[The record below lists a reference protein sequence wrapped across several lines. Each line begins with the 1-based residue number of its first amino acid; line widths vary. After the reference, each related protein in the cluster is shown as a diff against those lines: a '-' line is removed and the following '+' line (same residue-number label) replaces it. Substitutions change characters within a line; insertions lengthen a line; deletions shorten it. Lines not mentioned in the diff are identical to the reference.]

1 MFQCKAVQYDWYL
14 LFRLYDV
21 IVEQSVYDID
31 LDDAVWTP
39 VDIVP
44 YSFVHTMVNG
54 IFLFSESFNLNYR
67 G

>member
-54 IFLFSESFNLNYR
+54 IC
-67 G
+67 